1 VGFKDL
7 MGKVEDLGNTAID
20 TASKFLDEFNE
31 ALPTMR
37 ALGFTIRDFKMAM
50 ALVPEVSAKLVGSV
64 DTIDVK
70 RIDSLIVEHKEKKL
84 LVAFLKA
91 IEAAYHLKEQLGETS
106 FKSIEMDVT
115 LGFPP
120 HVNVAFGSKETAAP
134 VTAGAAHA

>member
-1 VGFKDL
+1 
-7 MGKVEDLGNTAID
+7 MGKVEDLGNAAVD
-20 TASKFLDEFNE
+20 TAGKFLDEFNE

-50 ALVPEVSAKLVGSV
+50 GLVPEVSAKLVGSV

-70 RIDSLIVEHKEKKL
+70 RIDSLTVEHKEKKL

-91 IEAAYHLKEQLGETS
+91 LEAAYHLKEQLGETA

-120 HVNVAFGSKETAAP
+120 HVSVAFGSKEIAAP